1 MLGFYRAVAKPRAY
15 LLRRSDWLRGKNM
28 LPMVANS
35 VAICK
40 NRADARGQKRVAMVF
55 FHTHQVVYAA
65 GLRGYRVV
73 RSPGRLVLTIQQ

>member
-1 MLGFYRAVAKPRAY
+1 
-15 LLRRSDWLRGKNM
+15 M

-40 NRADARGQKRVAMVF
+40 NRADAMKGKSVVARVL

-65 GLRGYRVV
+65 GLEGI
-73 RSPGRLVLTIQQ
+73 G